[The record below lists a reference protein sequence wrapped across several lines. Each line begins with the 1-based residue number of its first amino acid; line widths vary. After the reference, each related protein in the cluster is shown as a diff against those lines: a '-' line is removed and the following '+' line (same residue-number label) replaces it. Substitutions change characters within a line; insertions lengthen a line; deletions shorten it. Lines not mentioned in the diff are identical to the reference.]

1 MNYNIGS
8 MRDGGSAKIRRGI
21 DEFAL
26 PAVLSTQQRLA
37 SYHEHLQSKVHIQAC
52 EGVAVPL
59 AKMHQALS
67 VRPFEHQAAIV
78 QWALRGGKRLIA
90 AQFGLGKTTI
100 AAECMR
106 QIHLLTGGKTLI
118 IGELNVK
125 YQFQQVDGPR
135 LGMDIVYVRND
146 AEVEACTSPYMYTN
160 YERVRDGGIS
170 PEVLKQ
176 FIAVSLDE
184 ASVLADY
191 GSKTFQIFC
200 TLFKDTQY
208 KFAASATPARNK
220 HKELLHYAHWLGI
233 ADSGQALTRYFK
245 RNSQKANELTL
256 MESMEKEFWL
266 WVASWALFVEKP
278 SDLGFP
284 DDGYTMP
291 DLEINWTCIPTDHEA
306 AWGQTDGWGQHYLLA
321 NAAGGVSQAARE
333 KRRSMDGRLAKM
345 LEIIN
350 QYPDEHFI
358 LWHNLEDERKA
369 IKRLLP
375 DAVDVYGSQD
385 IEEKEERL
393 MSFSRGEFKYLST
406 KPSIAGRGCNFQHY
420 CHNMIFCGIGYSFEE
435 IIQALHRLYRFM
447 QQHKVRVWF
456 IYTEAEQDIVNVIL
470 KKWQQHTEL
479 VKNTTAIIR
488 RYGLTEEAMKA
499 ELRRSIGVDRK
510 EVKGQM
516 FAAIHNDAVQ
526 EMPHFANNSIDLICT
541 SIPFGTQY
549 EYTEKINDFG
559 YNDDNAAF
567 WQQMDYLIPELLR
580 ILKPGRIAA
589 IHVKD
594 RIRFGNVTGQGVPTI
609 EPFSD
614 DCSYSFRKHGFL
626 QLARVTVANDV
637 VRENNQTYR
646 LTYSEM
652 VKDGTK
658 MGAGTNEYWLI
669 FRKPQTDKSKAYADQ
684 PVTRAKPKITYR
696 CENCKMELDSLGNLS
711 TVEADVWEAD
721 SGEDPIQQEVCPQCQ
736 SVGSFVTVANG
747 GYPLYHW
754 QIDADGLQRSSGNR
768 LLMPEEVE
776 DHIRLYSP
784 EELVD
789 MDTNQIYRWWREYS
803 RTHRYDR
810 NIHRNI
816 ACKLDQLGRQPRTFS
831 LFAPAVPE
839 HCNDTILSVHDYS
852 RMRVLNAQQ
861 MQRRQENHVCP
872 LPLDLIEWVVERFSN
887 PDDLVYDPF
896 GGIGSTVYQA
906 IKMHRRGVFTEL
918 NEAYWRAG
926 VQYCREMEIQRS
938 APTLFDLAALDSQR
952 ELA

>member
-1 MNYNIGS
+1 M
-8 MRDGGSAKIRRGI
+8 
-21 DEFAL
+21 
-26 PAVLSTQQRLA
+26 
-37 SYHEHLQSKVHIQAC
+37 C
-52 EGVAVPL
+52 E
-59 AKMHQALS
+59 KC
-67 VRPFEHQAAIV
+67 R
-78 QWALRGGKRLIA
+78 
-90 AQFGLGKTTI
+90 
-100 AAECMR
+100 C
-106 QIHLLTGGKTLI
+106 
-118 IGELNVK
+118 
-125 YQFQQVDGPR
+125 
-135 LGMDIVYVRND
+135 
-146 AEVEACTSPYMYTN
+146 
-160 YERVRDGGIS
+160 
-170 PEVLKQ
+170 
-176 FIAVSLDE
+176 DE
-184 ASVLADY
+184 AY
-191 GSKTFQIFC
+191 
-200 TLFKDTQY
+200 TL
-208 KFAASATPARNK
+208 P
-220 HKELLHYAHWLGI
+220 E
-233 ADSGQALTRYFK
+233 
-245 RNSQKANELTL
+245 
-256 MESMEKEFWL
+256 
-266 WVASWALFVEKP
+266 
-278 SDLGFP
+278 
-284 DDGYTMP
+284 
-291 DLEINWTCIPTDHEA
+291 LEINWVCIPTDHQA
-306 AWGQTDGWGQHYLLA
+306 AWEQTDGWGQSYLLA

-333 KRRSMDGRLAKM
+333 KRRSMDDRLIKM
-345 LEIIN
+345 SEIVG

-369 IKRLLP
+369 IRAILP

-385 IEEKEERL
+385 IEEKEGKL
-393 MSFSRGEFKYLST
+393 MAFSQGDFKYLST

-420 CHNMIFCGIGYSFEE
+420 CHNMIFCGVGYSFEE

-456 IYTEAEQDIVNVIL
+456 IYTEAEQDIVNVLL
-470 KKWQQHTEL
+470 KKWKQHTDL

-488 RYGLTEEAMKA
+488 KYGLTEEAMKA

-516 FAAIHNDAVQ
+516 FTAIHNDAVQ
-526 EMPHFANNSIDLICT
+526 EMQNFGDNSIDLICT

-567 WQQMDYLIPELLR
+567 WGQMDYLIPELLR

-594 RIRFGNVTGQGVPTI
+594 RIKFGNVTGQGVPTI

-614 DCSYSFRKHGFL
+614 DCSYSFRRHGFL

-669 FRKPQTDKSKAYADQ
+669 FRKPQTDKSKAYADT
-684 PVTRAKPKITYR
+684 PVTKDK
-696 CENCKMELDSLGNLS
+696 
-711 TVEADVWEAD
+711 AD
-721 SGEDPIQQEVCPQCQ
+721 S
-736 SVGSFVTVANG
+736 
-747 GYPLYHW
+747 PLYHW

-768 LLMPEEVE
+768 LLEPEEIE

-784 EELVD
+784 EELAD

-810 NIHRNI
+810 TLHRNI
-816 ACKLDQLGRQPRTFS
+816 ACELDRLGRQPRTFS

-839 HCNDTILSVHDYS
+839 HYADTILSVHDYS

-872 LPLDLIEWVVERFSN
+872 LPLDLIEWVIERFSN
-887 PDDLVYDPF
+887 PDELVYDPF

-906 IKMHRRGVFTEL
+906 IKMRRRGVFTEL

-926 VQYCREMEIQRS
+926 VQYCKEIEIQQS
-938 APTLFDLAALDSQR
+938 APTLFDLIALETVANVR
-952 ELA
+952 N